1 MRVLHVASGDLWAG
15 AEVQIYLLVTELAKL
30 PEMQIQVALMND
42 GELARR
48 LRLAGVNVEV
58 IDESRLGA
66 LAIVS
71 ALRKLMTRLQP
82 QVVHTHRIK
91 ENLLGLLANALSARA
106 PMVRTSHGANEHA
119 ADWSRPAQRI
129 LQGMDDLCG
138 RYLTRHVIAVSSALG
153 VAMRDTHGYR
163 NISVV
168 LNGIDVAAIAASQ
181 TPAPF
186 ATPDSGVRH
195 IGLAGRLEPVKRGDL
210 FLQMAA
216 ELVARGLSYGL
227 RFHVF
232 GDGSQR
238 TSLEE
243 LSARLGLDA
252 HVQFHGHTPQAVSWL
267 GCLDALVLCS
277 DHEGL
282 PMILLEAMAA
292 GTPVVAHA
300 VGGIGEVMQGDVG
313 GTLVTRHAATA
324 YADAVARILSGE
336 TPVDRDAARARL
348 LAKYSAEKAARATA
362 ALYLNCTQR
371 DLTDARVSH

>member
-15 AEVQIYLLVTELAKL
+15 AEVQIFLLVTELAKL
-30 PEMQIQVALMND
+30 PDVQIQVALMND

-48 LRLAGVNVEV
+48 LRLAGVRVEV

-71 ALRKLMTRLQP
+71 ALRKLMTSFQP
-82 QVVHTHRIK
+82 EVVHTHRIK
-91 ENLLGLLANALSARA
+91 ENVLGLLANALSARA

-119 ADWSRPAQRI
+119 AGWSRPAQRI

-153 VAMRDTHGYR
+153 AAMRDSHGYR

-168 LNGIDVAAIAASQ
+168 LNGIDVAAVAASQ

-216 ELVARGLSYGL
+216 ELVARGLPYPL

-238 TSLEE
+238 TSLER

-267 GCLDALVLCS
+267 GSLDALVLCS

-300 VGGIGEVMQGDVG
+300 VGGIAEVMQGNVG
-313 GTLVTRHAATA
+313 GTLVTTHAATA

-336 TPVDRDAARARL
+336 TPVDREAARARL
-348 LAKYSAEKAARATA
+348 LAKYSAEKAARSTA
-362 ALYLNCTQR
+362 ALYLNCTQ
-371 DLTDARVSH
+371 S